1 MSKEPWQEQIETI
14 LAQAGNRSDDQQT
27 GAIAAPLYFS
37 TAFRHQ
43 GLGQSTGYDYSRV
56 QTPTREL
63 LESVLATMEHAQHAY
78 ALSSGMA
85 AIQLVFSQFKTG
97 EHIITSDDLYGGSFR
112 YFDQLTA
119 NYQVEFSQWD
129 GQDYAELAALIQP
142 NTKAIWL
149 ETPSNP
155 TMKSIDIAKT
165 AKLAHEHGLQLIVD
179 NTFYTPLL
187 QQPLLLGADVVVH
200 SATKYMS
207 GHNDIL
213 AGAVMLNDAAVA
225 EKLTFN
231 LVTTGAVLDPFSCW
245 LLLRSLKTMPLRLRQ
260 QQANA
265 QALVSFLEKSAAVAK
280 VLYPGQ
286 GAMISFYLAATH
298 SVAEFLQQLKV
309 ISFAESLGGV
319 ESLLTVPDEQTHH
332 DMPIEQRRA
341 LGIMPNLLRLSVG
354 IESAVYLQRDLE
366 QAFAAS
372 EI

>member
-56 QTPTREL
+56 QTPTRKL
-63 LESVLATMEHAQHAY
+63 LESVLATMEHAKYAY

-112 YFDQLTA
+112 YFDQLTDH
-119 NYQVEFSQWD
+119 YQIDFSQWN
-129 GQDYAELAALIQP
+129 GQDYAQLTQLIQP
-142 NTKAIWL
+142 TTKAIWL

-155 TMKSIDIAKT
+155 TMKEIDIAKT
-165 AKLAHEHGLQLIVD
+165 AEIAHAHGLQLIVD

-187 QQPLLLGADVVVH
+187 QQPLSLGADIVVH

-213 AGAVMLNDAAVA
+213 AGALMLNDATAA
-225 EKLTFN
+225 KELTFN

-245 LLLRSLKTMPLRLRQ
+245 LLLRSLKTMPLRLKQ
-260 QQANA
+260 QQINA
-265 QALVSFLEKSAAVAK
+265 QELVAYLQKSTAVAK
-280 VLYPGQ
+280 VLYPGK
-286 GAMISFYLAATH
+286 GAMISFYLAETH
-298 SVAEFLQQLKV
+298 AVDAFLQQLQV

-319 ESLLTVPDEQTHH
+319 ESLITVPDEQTHH
-332 DMPIEQRRA
+332 DMPVAQRRA
-341 LGIMPNLLRLSVG
+341 LGITPNLLRLSVG
-354 IESAVYLQRDLE
+354 IEGSVDLQRDLA

>member
-1 MSKEPWQEQIETI
+1 MSKEPWQQQIETI

-56 QTPTREL
+56 QTPTRAL
-63 LESVLATMEHAQHAY
+63 LESVLATMEHAEHGY

-85 AIQLVFSQFKTG
+85 AIQLVFSQFKSG

-119 NYQVEFSQWD
+119 NYHLEFSQWA
-129 GQDYAELAALIQP
+129 GQDYKQLDQLIQP

-155 TMKSIDIAKT
+155 TMKSIDIAQT
-165 AKLAHEHGLQLIVD
+165 AAIAHKHGLQLIVD
-179 NTFYTPLL
+179 NTFYTPIL

-200 SATKYMS
+200 SATKYMA

-213 AGAVMLNDAAVA
+213 AGAIMVNDAAIA
-225 EKLTFN
+225 EQLTFN

-245 LLLRSLKTMPLRLRQ
+245 LLLRSLKTLPLRLQQ

-265 QALVSFLEKSAAVAK
+265 QVLVAALEKSAAVTK
-280 VLYPGQ
+280 VLYPGK
-286 GAMISFYLAATH
+286 GAMISFYLADTY

-332 DMPIEQRRA
+332 DMPVAQRRA
-341 LGIMPNLLRLSVG
+341 LGITPNLLRLSVG
-354 IESAVYLQRDLE
+354 IENSVDLQHDLA

-372 EI
+372 KI